1 MSAPFTVKCSRCS
14 TKLKLKDASAV
25 GKKARCPKCKTTFIV
40 PAPPGDDESGLLNVS
55 DEDLQDY
62 GGGDEFGDP
71 YGDDSPTPTPTPT
84 RRAATRG
91 RRKKSS
97 QQSSSGGGK
106 VVLAIGGGLLAL
118 ALVCGLVFLGVR
130 HLPGL
135 LAAGG
140 AASGGGLDT
149 AWLPDDTEVVVQVR
163 VADAVA
169 SPVLAPIL
177 SEPAVSQML
186 TQLPDKL
193 GLTLQD
199 VERVTVGISGINA
212 ARGNAPGPGGLGANM
227 SDARF
232 VGVVRTKRPLDQQK
246 LIALG
251 SAQEAQHAGK
261 TFHRAAAGP
270 GGPAL
275 ALYFAGDSLL
285 VLGKES
291 DVTAAIDG
299 GGRAGGG
306 GAERFRFVS
315 DGDDLVVAIAPRD
328 KAFFD
333 DPNFNLMRTSAF
345 GPRQTMKGSQHYEGV
360 GFALDLTQD
369 FHIRM
374 TARMQDGKVAR
385 ELVAGFDEEMR
396 DAKQKLQQER
406 AGAAANPFVPKDV
419 IDRMFTRQEEM
430 LNSAKVSR
438 SGNVVTYNM
447 TMSGQIVGDIKPQI
461 SMAISMFSMMG
472 GMGGGAGGFPG
483 FGPGGNM
490 PPSGVSPPSFGESP
504 SSPGSFPFPAGPPG
518 FDGAGEPAPDGGA
531 AIPGQP

>member
-14 TKLKLKDASAV
+14 TKLKLKDRSAV
-25 GKKARCPKCKTTFIV
+25 GKKARCPKCQTTFVV
-40 PAPPGDDESGLLNVS
+40 PAPPAEDESGFLDNVS
-55 DEDLQDY
+55 NEDLQDY

-71 YGDDSPTPTPTPT
+71 YGEQAPPPTPT

-97 QQSSSGGGK
+97 KRSSSGGGK

-118 ALVCGLVFLGVR
+118 ALFAGLVFLGVR

-135 LAAGG
+135 LAAQGG
-140 AASGGGLDT
+140 GGGLDT

-163 VADAVA
+163 VADAAA
-169 SPVLAPIL
+169 SPVLQPIL
-177 SEPAVSQML
+177 SEPAVSQLL

-193 GLTLQD
+193 GLSLQD
-199 VERVTVGISGINA
+199 LDRVTVGISGLNA
-212 ARGNAPGPGGLGANM
+212 GRGNAPGGLPADM
-227 SDARF
+227 SQARF

-246 LIALG
+246 VIALG
-251 SAQEAQHAGK
+251 AAQEAQHAGK
-261 TFHRAAAGP
+261 TFHRAGAGP

-299 GGRAGGG
+299 GGRAGG
-306 GAERFRFVS
+306 AERFRFVS
-315 DGDDLVVAIAPRD
+315 DRDDLIVAIAPRD

-333 DPNFNLMRTSAF
+333 DSNFNLMRRSAF
-345 GPRQTMKGSQHYEGV
+345 GPQQTVKGSQHYEGV

-374 TARMQDGKVAR
+374 MAQMQDGKVAR
-385 ELVAGFDEEMR
+385 ELVNGFDQEMR

-447 TMSGQIVGDIKPQI
+447 TMSGQIVSDIKPQI
-461 SMAISMFSMMG
+461 SMAMSMLNMMG
-472 GMGGGAGGFPG
+472 GMGGGGGFPG
-483 FGPGGNM
+483 FGPGADS
-490 PPSGVSPPSFGESP
+490 PPSGFTPPPFGDS
-504 SSPGSFPFPAGPPG
+504 SASPGSVPFPAAPPG
-518 FDGAGEPAPDGGA
+518 FDGAEPPPDGGA
-531 AIPGQP
+531 ALPAQP